1 MSKKGKLSI
10 LILSALILIIVASFF
25 YSSSEIPPN
34 FSSTHKIVS
43 LFLSDPFSLPVG
55 TNAIILNYSKITLF
69 STVSNKQNSTS
80 LISNGYAEFYSSEN
94 TTTLLG
100 YVYVPLNS
108 TLNNLTIK
116 LNGAAVEINNT
127 FYNLSIPNKTV
138 RAAILSNG
146 TVIQNTTVVAYF
158 SGAVL
163 PIFLNNSI
171 RFFSEPSAIATSF
184 SSNNSNKK
192 VQPIINYKNISIHK
206 ISIENAKLSSDGNKT
221 LFAIT
226 LMDNSSLPVFINTI
240 SISGKM
246 GMPDLKNSSA
256 LNITE
261 IGKLKNIINYSFINN
276 ITKNVNTSSIN
287 GYLSSILNYLKPIS
301 SKLPLSS
308 ISNSLSGITGYIG
321 QNLSSSL
328 INKLESINYSFIGK
342 NIPKNLS
349 QNLTYITKNIEDG
362 YLNSLDYKE
371 GQLATVAFIP
381 EMNGTLLVP
390 SSNMSSIYSGGAYIL
405 PKEATTFTYYG
416 GITFAGNS
424 IFIPIQNNNYTIW
437 IMGTNSIAFNK
448 NITAV

>member
-1 MSKKGKLSI
+1 MSKKGKFSI
-10 LILSALILIIVASFF
+10 LILLVLILIIAVSVF
-25 YSSSEIPPN
+25 YDNSGISSN
-34 FSSTHKIVS
+34 FSSTHKIIS
-43 LFLSDPFSLPVG
+43 LFLSDPFSLPAG
-55 TNAIILNYSKITLF
+55 TNAIILNYSEITLF

-80 LISNGYAEFYSSEN
+80 LISNGYAEFYRSEN

-116 LNGAAVEINNT
+116 LNGAVVEINNT

-138 RAAILSNG
+138 HAIILSNG
-146 TVIQNTTVVAYF
+146 TITQNTTVVAYF
-158 SGAVL
+158 SGAIL

-192 VQPIINYKNISIHK
+192 TQPIIYYKNISTQK
-206 ISIENAKLSSDGNKT
+206 VSIENAKLSSEGNMT
-221 LFAIT
+221 SFVIT
-226 LMDNSSLPVFINTI
+226 LVDNSSLPVFINTI
-240 SISGKM
+240 SISGQM
-246 GMPDLKNSSA
+246 EVSGLENSST
-256 LNITE
+256 LNISE

-276 ITKNVNTSSIN
+276 ITKNVNTSGLN

-328 INKLESINYSFIGK
+328 INKLESINYSYIGK
-342 NIPKNLS
+342 NIPKNIS
-349 QNLTYITKNIEDG
+349 QNITYIAKNIEDG

-371 GQLATVAFIP
+371 SQLATAVFIP
-381 EMNGTLLVP
+381 EMNKTLLVP
-390 SSNMSSIYSGGAYIL
+390 SSNMSSIYLGGAYLL

-416 GITFAGNS
+416 SITFAGNS

-437 IMGTNSIAFNK
+437 VIGNNAIAFNK